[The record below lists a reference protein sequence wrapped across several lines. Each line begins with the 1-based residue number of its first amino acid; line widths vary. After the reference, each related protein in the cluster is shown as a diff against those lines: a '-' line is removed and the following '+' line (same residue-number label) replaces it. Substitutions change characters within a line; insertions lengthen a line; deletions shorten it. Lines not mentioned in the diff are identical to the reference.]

1 MTEIYYEK
9 QDGWT
14 KDDFFYLHRVLHRMF
29 FYYKKHSDEIK
40 KMDVSKMSDKTQVLI
55 KCIIGYY
62 NYDFLFDEYNN
73 IRPIKNV
80 HSLREALV
88 IDDNPLPEDNIYKK
102 MNVVY

>member
-55 KCIIGYY
+55 KCIISNKRLGAGHER
-62 NYDFLFDEYNN
+62 D
-73 IRPIKNV
+73 
-80 HSLREALV
+80 
-88 IDDNPLPEDNIYKK
+88 IDH
-102 MNVVY
+102 